1 MRLYVLSLG
10 ESEVDKGAMLTPGID
25 EDVWVPTPVPAYLI
39 ETDDG
44 RRVLIDTGLHEG
56 HIADPAMT
64 WSGEPMESVLRP
76 TMREEHTIDH
86 QLGLLGLTVEDVTDV
101 VISHLHFDHCGQL
114 HRFAGKRVLIAGD
127 HLAAA
132 RESPEVFKPRYFELP
147 GLSFTPGQLT
157 GEIFPGIEAIET
169 PGHAPH
175 HRSFAIELPNSGAF
189 VLAID
194 AILSAHQLENG
205 DWAQQADPQAAA
217 QSGRRLAELAQE
229 REARL
234 LFGHDPEQWAAVR
247 HAPDFY
253 D

>member
-10 ESEVDKGAMLTPGID
+10 ESEVDKGVMLTPGID
-25 EDVWVPTPVPAYLI
+25 EGVWVPTPVPAYLV

-44 RRVLIDTGLHEG
+44 RRVLIDTGLHPG
-56 HIADPAMT
+56 HIADPGMT
-64 WSGEPMESVLRP
+64 WRGTPMDSILHP
-76 TMREEHTIDH
+76 TMRQEHTLEH
-86 QLGLLGLTVEDVTDV
+86 QLGLIDLTVEDLTDV

-114 HRFAGKRVLIAGD
+114 FALAGKRVLICAE

-132 RESPEVFKPRYFELP
+132 RRDPQSFRPAYFELP
-147 GLSFTPGQLT
+147 ELRYEPGALS

-175 HRSFAIELPNSGAF
+175 HRSFLIELPRTGPV

-194 AILSAHQLENG
+194 AILSRHQLALGAWG
-205 DWAQQADPQAAA
+205 DQADPESAAR
-217 QSGRRLAELAQE
+217 SGRRLAELARE
-229 REARL
+229 RDATL
-234 LFGHDPEQWAAVR
+234 LFGHDPEQWASIR